1 MDEREHLIC
10 LRDAQTGRLKDKTAE
25 VRKYEWDDGALRV
38 TFQSGRT
45 YPYNRANVVVQT
57 GTPEPVPDGDR
68 LTVRGET
75 WTGAMSITRFGE
87 QIRVTRRN
95 AQGRIS
101 HYLYPAKEVDVVA
114 DAATQGEAPAVLK
127 YWRALAHSLQAD
139 DPTRRALDAL
149 SFIHPDSALAAYLQS
164 EPPERLTE
172 PTPALHPFSSN
183 ISQRDATDMV
193 LSHQISVIEG
203 PPGTGKTQTIL
214 NIVASAVA
222 TGELSVAV
230 VSSTNAAVDNV
241 RDKLDELGIGYI
253 AAALGNR
260 DNQTAFLAGQAAR
273 IAAVK
278 AAMRRP
284 PPGDPAPAEAVERLT
299 ERLRR
304 AQQADRDRARL
315 ESELAAYRVER
326 RHFVKHLEDREI
338 PPLDA
343 LPLLSKASG
352 KILDYLA
359 ETSLD
364 TTTPGL
370 LTRVRRY
377 FTYGRTGAIDPREI
391 DVVLRLQETY
401 YRRRIQELEDEL
413 AALHALLKHAD
424 LDRLVAEHTTASTTR
439 LQQAL
444 RDRYGH
450 GGRKTYADKAWR
462 SDHDFLT
469 DYPVILSTCHSL
481 AWNLPSGH
489 LVDLLIIDEAS
500 QVSLLIA
507 AVAMAC
513 AKRVVVV
520 GDTRQLP
527 HIPGRMPGG
536 VEPPHPAYDHG
547 QHSLLSSLH
556 ALYGEAL
563 PSTMLIEHYRCAPE
577 IIGYCNRSFYG
588 GELISFTRSQPGTAS
603 MRVWTTPDGNHM
615 RALSGGRGISN
626 EREIDVIRKDV
637 IPDMGLVGRQVG
649 YITPY
654 RLQADKMASAVQGVG
669 ELRGEG
675 DVKNGL
681 LDVSV
686 YPATSTPRAQSDTV
700 HKFQGRECDV
710 VVMSSVVDDSWR
722 GRHALRYADD
732 ARLINV
738 AVSRAIST
746 FVLVAHHLRH
756 PKSRNLAD
764 LIDYIAYHNP
774 DAVQESAVVSIF
786 DLLYRDYSQRLAP
799 FAARV
804 RRESRYLS
812 EDLARTLIED
822 VLHTADEHDRYRG
835 LGVAPQY
842 RLAHLFTET
851 ASFTTEEQR
860 FIRTTAS
867 VDFLVY
873 RSVGLRPVLAI
884 EVDGWAFHENK
895 PAQLERDL
903 IKDSIFQA
911 AGLPL
916 PLRLPTTGSDEEAR
930 IRAALDAALEH
941 ATPEPTVLPDAR
953 TGPSRSARP
962 GRRAARAGSV
972 QHEEHG

>member
-1 MDEREHLIC
+1 MDAQQHLIL
-10 LRDAQTGRLKDKTAE
+10 LRDAKTTRFRDKTTE
-25 VRKYEWDDGALRV
+25 VRECEWVDGRLRV
-38 TFQSGRT
+38 TFGGGKT
-45 YPYNRANVVVQT
+45 YTYNGANVDVRT
-57 GTPEPVPDGDR
+57 GEPEAVSAGER
-68 LTVRGET
+68 LAVRGQICP
-75 WTGAMSITRFGE
+75 GAISMTRFGDHT
-87 QIRVTRRN
+87 RVTRRN
-95 AQGRIS
+95 DRGVIEHDLLPS
-101 HYLYPAKEVDVVA
+101 HEVQFLQTA
-114 DAATQGEAPAVLK
+114 AAPGDASAILD
-127 YWRALAHSLQAD
+127 YWRALARSLPPG
-139 DPTRRALDAL
+139 DPTRGEVSAL
-149 SFIHPDSALAAYLQS
+149 SFVHPESALAAYLHGIS
-164 EPPERLTE
+164 LDRLAE

-183 ISQRDATDMV
+183 ISQRDATEMA

-222 TGELSVAV
+222 AGELNVAV

-241 RDKLDELGIGYI
+241 REKLDKVGIGYI

-260 DNQTAFLAGQAAR
+260 DNRTAFLAGQVDR
-273 IAAVK
+273 IAAVE

-284 PPGDPAPAEAVERLT
+284 PPGDPAPAEAVARVT

-315 ESELAAYRVER
+315 ESELAAYRVEH
-326 RHFVKHLEDREI
+326 RHFVRHVEDREI

-343 LPLLSKASG
+343 LPLLNKASG
-352 KILDYLA
+352 KILGYLA

-364 TTTPGL
+364 TSTPGL

-377 FTYGRTGAIDPREI
+377 FTYGRTGAIDPGDI

-401 YRRRIQELEDEL
+401 YRRRIHELEDEL
-413 AALHALLKHAD
+413 AALHALLELAD
-424 LDRLVAEHTTASTTR
+424 LEQLVVDHTEASMTR
-439 LQQAL
+439 LDRAL
-444 RDRYGH
+444 RDRYNQGT
-450 GGRKTYADKAWR
+450 RKVYADMAWQSER
-462 SDHDFLT
+462 DFLT

-481 AWNLPSGH
+481 ARNLPTGH

-527 HIPGRMPGG
+527 HIPGRIPHG

-547 QHSLLSSLH
+547 RQSLLSSLH

-588 GELISFTRSQPGTAS
+588 GELISFTHAQPGTTS

-654 RLQADKMASAVQGVG
+654 RLQADKLAGTVQEIG
-669 ELRGEG
+669 ELGVE
-675 DVKNGL
+675 DDIKNGL

-686 YPATSTPRAQSDTV
+686 RPSTPAPRAQSDTV

-746 FVLVAHHLRH
+746 FVLVAHHRRH

-764 LIDYIAYHNP
+764 LIDYITYHDP
-774 DAVQESAVVSIF
+774 DAVRESDVVSIF

-804 RRESRYLS
+804 RRESRYPS

-822 VLHTADEHDRYRG
+822 VLHTTDEHDRYRG
-835 LGVAPQY
+835 LAVAPQY

-851 ASFTTEEQR
+851 AAFTTEQQR
-860 FIRTTAS
+860 FLRTTSS

-873 RSVGLRPVLAI
+873 RSVSLRPVLAI

-895 PAQLERDL
+895 PEQLERDRV
-903 IKDSIFQA
+903 KDSIFHT

-916 PLRLPTTGSDEEAR
+916 PLRLSTTGSEEGAR
-930 IRAALDAALEH
+930 IRTALDAALEH
-941 ATPEPTVLPDAR
+941 ATPESLVLSDAR
-953 TGPSRSARP
+953 TGSSRSDRRP

-972 QHEEHG
+972 